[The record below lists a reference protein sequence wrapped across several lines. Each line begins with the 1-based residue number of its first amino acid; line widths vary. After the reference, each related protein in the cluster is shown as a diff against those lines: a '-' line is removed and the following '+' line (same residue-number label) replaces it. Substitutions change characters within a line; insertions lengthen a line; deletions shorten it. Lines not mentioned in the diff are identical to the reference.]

1 MGEDTP
7 MTRSVVSALLLSGL
21 MGLATLGIAVL
32 HAIMFAT
39 AVSSTD
45 RDGATSSATGYLWLG
60 TMFAASTAAAAA
72 VLYRAPW
79 RPLTAGRWMIV
90 VLGMAAALGALGLW
104 VAFWSA
110 Y

>member
-1 MGEDTP
+1 VGEDTP
-7 MTRSVVSALLLSGL
+7 MTRSVVTALLLSGL

-39 AVSSTD
+39 AASSTD
-45 RDGATSSATGYLWLG
+45 RDGGPSSATGYLWLG
-60 TMFAASTAAAAA
+60 TILAASTAAAAA

-79 RPLTAGRWMIV
+79 RPLTAGRWMII
-90 VLGMAAALGALGLW
+90 VLAIASAVGALGLW
-104 VAFWSA
+104 IAFWSA

>member
-7 MTRSVVSALLLSGL
+7 MTRSVVSALLCSGL

-39 AVSSTD
+39 AVSSPD
-45 RDGATSSATGYLWLG
+45 RNGGPSPATGYLWVG
-60 TMFAASTAAAAA
+60 TILAVSTAAAAV

-79 RPLTAGRWMIV
+79 RPLTAGRWLIV
-90 VLGMAAALGALGLW
+90 ALGCASATGALALW
-104 VAFWSA
+104 IAFWSA

>member
-1 MGEDTP
+1 VGEDTP
-7 MTRSVVSALLLSGL
+7 MTRSVVTALLLSGL

-39 AVSSTD
+39 VSSTD
-45 RDGATSSATGYLWLG
+45 RDGDPSSATGYLWLG
-60 TMFAASTAAAAA
+60 TILAASTAAAAA

-79 RPLTAGRWMIV
+79 RPLTAGRWMII
-90 VLGMAAALGALGLW
+90 VLGIASAVGALGLW
-104 VAFWSA
+104 IAFWSA